1 MHEKNETLRSHR
13 NLQPLQ
19 LRRNRH
25 CSSFLRVF
33 VGNDAAI
40 FKSGRCHEKR
50 RALRTASTPS
60 TLPGG
65 LSSTLSSALSH
76 HRSTQCNQPYENEQ
90 KCYYSPH
97 FPLHSFYSSWQKKI
111 CRDRFYLSLCS
122 HEMEK
127 EPRTSLG
134 SSALSVQ
141 SAAHDRIRR
150 LHVIEFGAIPLEYPP
165 YCGCSAFL

>member
-1 MHEKNETLRSHR
+1 
-13 NLQPLQ
+13 
-19 LRRNRH
+19 
-25 CSSFLRVF
+25 
-33 VGNDAAI
+33 
-40 FKSGRCHEKR
+40 
-50 RALRTASTPS
+50 RTACTTPS

-76 HRSTQCNQPYENEQ
+76 HRSTQCNQRYENEQ
-90 KCYYSPH
+90 NCYYSPH
-97 FPLHSFYSSWQKKI
+97 FPLHSFYSSWQKKFAE
-111 CRDRFYLSLCS
+111 RDSTCLFVAMKWKKSRG
-122 HEMEK
+122 H
-127 EPRTSLG
+127 RG

>member
-1 MHEKNETLRSHR
+1 MHEQNETLRSHR

-76 HRSTQCNQPYENEQ
+76 HRSTQCDQRYENEQ
-90 KCYYSPH
+90 NCYYSPH
-97 FPLHSFYSSWQKKI
+97 FPLHSFYSSWQKKFAE
-111 CRDRFYLSLCS
+111 RFYLSLCS

-127 EPRTSLG
+127 EPRTSRIIRVIRTICG
-134 SSALSVQ
+134 S
-141 SAAHDRIRR
+141 
-150 LHVIEFGAIPLEYPP
+150 
-165 YCGCSAFL
+165 

>member
-1 MHEKNETLRSHR
+1 MHEQNETLRSHR

-40 FKSGRCHEKR
+40 FKSGGCHEKR
-50 RALRTASTPS
+50 RALRTACTTPS

-76 HRSTQCNQPYENEQ
+76 HRSTQCNQRYENEQ
-90 KCYYSPH
+90 NCYSPH
-97 FPLHSFYSSWQKKI
+97 FPLHSFYSSLAEKI
-111 CRDRFYLSLCS
+111 CREILLVSL
-122 HEMEK
+122 
-127 EPRTSLG
+127 
-134 SSALSVQ
+134 
-141 SAAHDRIRR
+141 
-150 LHVIEFGAIPLEYPP
+150 
-165 YCGCSAFL
+165 